1 MKLLEI
7 KDISKEFGSKKST
20 FIKTALKNISIDI
33 EKGEFTGIMGP
44 SGAGK
49 TTLLNMISTIDK
61 PTSGEI
67 LIDGESIIKLKGN
80 KLSDFRRDK
89 LGFIFQ
95 EHNLLDTLTIRENI
109 ILPLSLQKIDPI
121 KAREKV
127 IEISND
133 LGIEDI
139 LDKYPVE
146 NSGGQRQR
154 TAIARAIIG
163 SPSLILADEP
173 TGALDSKNSRALMS
187 TLVNIQKKRNSTIV
201 LVSHDPMVSSYCNRI
216 IFIKDGEL
224 FSEIRKEGN
233 RKSFYKKIIDVLSAM
248 EGVEDEVFHHSMA

>member
-7 KDISKEFGSKKST
+7 QNINKEFGSKSSIFVK
-20 FIKTALKNISIDI
+20 KALKNINLSI

-49 TTLLNMISTIDK
+49 TTLLNLISTIDR
-61 PTSGEI
+61 PTTGDI
-67 LIDGESIIKLKGN
+67 LIEGKSLQDLKGN
-80 KLSDFRRDK
+80 NLSDFRRDR

-95 EHNLLDTLTIRENI
+95 EHNLLDTLTLRENI
-109 ILPLSLQKIDPI
+109 ILPLSLQKTAP
-121 KAREKV
+121 KAAAQIV
-127 IEISND
+127 NEISRD

-154 TAIARAIIG
+154 AAIARAIAG

-173 TGALDSKNSRALMS
+173 TGALDSGNSRALMS
-187 TLVNIQKKRNSTIV
+187 SLVDIQRKMDSTIM
-201 LVSHDPMVSSYCNRI
+201 LVSHDPMVASYCSRI
-216 IFIKDGEL
+216 IFLKDGEL
-224 FSEIRKEGN
+224 FSEIRKEGD
-233 RKSFYKKIIDVLSAM
+233 RKSFFKKIIDMLSVM
-248 EGVEDEVFHHSMA
+248 EGTEDEVFNHSMA